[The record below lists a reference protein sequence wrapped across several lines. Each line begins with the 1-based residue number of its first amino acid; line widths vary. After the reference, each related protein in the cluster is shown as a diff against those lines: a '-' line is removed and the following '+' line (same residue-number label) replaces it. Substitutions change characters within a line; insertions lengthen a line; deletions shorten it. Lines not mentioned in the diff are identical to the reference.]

1 MSLEKL
7 ATGISSCTNVAFS
20 GEVRRRTISC
30 VVLLICIYCYNKR
43 NSISVKVKTAKLW
56 RAKSFKSA
64 LLCSALLIKMFA
76 TEKLI
81 S

>member
-30 VVLLICIYCYNKR
+30 VVLLICIYCLQHN
-43 NSISVKVKTAKLW
+43 NISVKVKTAKLW